1 MHIGRTGA
9 FVLPAIT
16 AIPDFAL
23 PILPSLERV
32 PSGNITKALFFSRS
46 AIAWSMA
53 LPSPAPLTTGN
64 APHFVISHA
73 KNLFFS
79 NSSIF
84 AINEKCAL
92 FTAAIS
98 GGSP

>member
-1 MHIGRTGA
+1 MGKAPSTLR
-9 FVLPAIT
+9 L
-16 AIPDFAL
+16 
-23 PILPSLERV
+23 ILPEANLKAPNVDEYI
-32 PSGNITKALFFSRS
+32 SGINA
-46 AIAWSMA
+46 AMEQY
-53 LPSPAPLTTGN
+53 APLTTGN
-64 APHFVISHA
+64 APHFVISQA